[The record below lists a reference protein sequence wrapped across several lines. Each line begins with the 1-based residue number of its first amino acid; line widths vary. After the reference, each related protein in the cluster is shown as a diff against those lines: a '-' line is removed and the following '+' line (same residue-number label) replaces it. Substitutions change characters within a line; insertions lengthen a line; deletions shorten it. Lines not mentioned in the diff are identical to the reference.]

1 MKKLLSFLLCCLLAA
16 TGNAQTKPFVH
27 PGMDQSGKDLA
38 YMKQQVLAGAEPWKS
53 AFGRLKANT
62 DTSYNVEAYTH
73 VLRGPS
79 GNPNIGGN
87 ELSKGAGVAYNC
99 AVLWCITNDKAYANK
114 AIAIM
119 NAWSDR
125 LWDFDYNDAKLLAAW
140 TGHVFCNAAEI
151 IRHTN
156 AGWQQHDI
164 DQFTHMLLTVYYP
177 LIRYYYPNANGNW
190 DAAIIH
196 TIIAI
201 AVFTDNHAMFNNAV
215 DHFLHAPVNGSI
227 FKYIY
232 PSGQSQESMRD
243 QNHVQAGIG
252 EFAGAAQIAYTQGT
266 DLFSIAGNR
275 IALGY
280 EYTAGFL
287 LGDSTYCYG
296 PISYRVN
303 ALRDDYEYVY
313 RHYAAQGIYLPK
325 TKKAADSIRP
335 RAARSV
341 LTALRA
347 PASYPGI
354 KAGSIPQRINENKT
368 SALPQRINENNRPAP
383 YESNTPVAST
393 IGYIA
398 GAGAPCDVK
407 IPANAV
413 YVVPGQSLQDALNA
427 AAGTNTW
434 VVAKKGIH
442 TLTATLKMP
451 SGVTLCGEGIGTV
464 LFVDPTTGIRDAV
477 INATDD
483 MHDVTIRDLVL
494 EGSLT
499 TDTVK
504 DPNGNRSFKAL
515 AKRGGFIFRA
525 QHVGQMK
532 RLQFIHLTVQGCTFN
547 GVEISGADDVTVERC
562 NFNENGSSIIPGP
575 RLQHNLLL
583 KHCTGIRIR
592 NSRLD
597 TSPFGSGIALDH
609 CRQVEVNSCEIARN
623 AWYGISVGSCENVA
637 IKENLIEA
645 NDRGGILLEYLH
657 TGNKH
662 MDVRKN
668 LVHYNAGYGI
678 TAYGVVNGTI
688 QQNTYAGNG
697 NNKAQE
703 LISPEQKVMME

>member
-1 MKKLLSFLLCCLLAA
+1 MKKIFSFLLCCLLANA
-16 TGNAQTKPFVH
+16 GNAQTTPFVH
-27 PGMDQSGKDLA
+27 PGMDQSGNDLA

-53 AFGRLKANT
+53 AFERLKAAT

-87 ELSKGAGVAYNC
+87 ELSKGAGLAYNC
-99 AVLWCITNDKAYANK
+99 ALLWYITNDKAYANK

-119 NAWSDR
+119 NAWSGR

-156 AGWQQHDI
+156 AGWQQKEV
-164 DQFTHMLLTVYYP
+164 DQFTHMLMTVYYP

-201 AVFTDNHAMFNNAV
+201 AVFTDNHAMFDNAV
-215 DHFLHAPVNGSI
+215 DHFLHAPVNGSV

-266 DLFSIAGNR
+266 DLFAIADNR

-335 RAARSV
+335 RAARSI
-341 LTALRA
+341 LTALRT
-347 PASYPGI
+347 PASYRKVKG
-354 KAGSIPQRINENKT
+354 GG
-368 SALPQRINENNRPAP
+368 
-383 YESNTPVAST
+383 TPVAST

-413 YVVPGQSLQDALNA
+413 YVSPGQSLQDALNKT
-427 AAGTNTW
+427 AGTNTW

-442 TLTATLKMP
+442 TLTATLKIP
-451 SGVTLCGEGIGTV
+451 SGVTLCGEGVGTV
-464 LFVDPTTGIRDAV
+464 LFVDPASGIRDAV

-483 MHDVTIRDLVL
+483 MHDVIIRDLVL
-494 EGSLT
+494 EGSIT

-525 QHVGQMK
+525 QHTGQMK

-547 GVEISGADDVTVERC
+547 GVEISGADGITIERC

-583 KHCTGIRIR
+583 KHCTDIRIR

-597 TSPFGSGIALDH
+597 TSPFGSGIALDQ
-609 CRQVEVNSCEIARN
+609 CRAVEINSCEVARN
-623 AWYGISVGSCENVA
+623 AWYGISVAGCEKVA

-645 NDRGGILLEYLH
+645 NDRGGLLLEYFY
-657 TGNKH
+657 TGNKYI
-662 MDVRKN
+662 DVRKN
-668 LVHYNAGYGI
+668 LIQYNAGYGI
-678 TAYGVVNGTI
+678 TAYGVENGTM
-688 QQNTYAGNG
+688 QLNRYAGNG
-697 NNKAQE
+697 SNKAQE

>member
-1 MKKLLSFLLCCLLAA
+1 MKKIYSFLWCFLLAA
-16 TGNAQTKPFVH
+16 AGNAQTKPFVH
-27 PGMDQSGKDLA
+27 PGMDQSAKDLA

-53 AFGRLKANT
+53 AFERLKATT

-99 AVLWCITNDKAYANK
+99 AVLWYITNDKVYARK

-119 NAWSDR
+119 NAWSGR
-125 LWDFDYNDAKLLAAW
+125 LWGFDYNDAKLLAAW

-151 IRHTN
+151 IRYTN
-156 AGWQQHDI
+156 AGWQQHDM
-164 DQFTHMLLTVYYP
+164 DQFTHMLMTVYYP

-201 AVFTDNHAMFNNAV
+201 AVFTDNHAMFDNAV
-215 DHFLHAPVNGSI
+215 DHFLHAPVNGSV

-266 DLFSIAGNR
+266 DLFAIAGNR

-313 RHYAAQGIYLPK
+313 RHYAAQGVYLPK
-325 TKKAADSIRP
+325 TKRAADSIRP

-341 LTALRA
+341 LTALGS
-347 PASYPGI
+347 PASYPNI
-354 KAGSIPQRINENKT
+354 KAGNLLSRTNENT
-368 SALPQRINENNRPAP
+368 PAFHQ
-383 YESNTPVAST
+383 SNTPVASS

-398 GAGAPCDVK
+398 GAGAPCEVK

-413 YVVPGQSLQDALNA
+413 YVTPGQSLQDAINT

-434 VVAKKGIH
+434 VVVKKGIH
-442 TLTATLKMP
+442 TLTATLKIP
-451 SGVTLCGEGIGTV
+451 SGITLCGEGVGTV
-464 LFVDPTTGIRDAV
+464 LFVDPATGIRDAV

-525 QHVGQMK
+525 QHAGQMK

-547 GVEISGADDVTVERC
+547 GVEISGADGVTVERC

-583 KHCTGIRIR
+583 KHCTRIRIR

-597 TSPFGSGIALDH
+597 TSPFGSGIALDQ
-609 CRQVEVNSCEIARN
+609 CRDVEVNSCEIARN
-623 AWYGISVGSCENVA
+623 AWYGISMAGCEKVA
-637 IKENLIEA
+637 IKENLVEA
-645 NDRGGILLEYLH
+645 NDRGGLLLEYLH
-657 TGNKH
+657 TGNQQVN
-662 MDVRKN
+662 VRKN
-668 LVHYNAGYGI
+668 IIHYNAGYGI
-678 TAYGVVNGTI
+678 TAYGVVNSVI

-703 LISPEQKVMME
+703 LISPAQQVMME

>member
-1 MKKLLSFLLCCLLAA
+1 MKKLFSLLLCCVLAV
-16 TGNAQTKPFVH
+16 GGIAQSRSFIH
-27 PGMDQSGKDLA
+27 PGMDQSDNDLA
-38 YMKQQVLAGAEPWKS
+38 YMKQRVLAGAEPWKS
-53 AFGRLKANT
+53 AFERLKANT
-62 DTSYNVEAYTH
+62 DTSYNVAAYTH

-99 AVLWCITNDKAYANK
+99 ALLWYITNDKAYANK

-119 NAWSDR
+119 NAWSAR

-151 IRHTN
+151 IRYTH
-156 AGWQQHDI
+156 AGWQPKDI
-164 DQFTHMLLTVYYP
+164 DQFTHMLMTVYYP
-177 LIRYYYPNANGNW
+177 LMRYYYPTANGNW

-196 TIIAI
+196 SIIAI
-201 AVFTDNHAMFNNAV
+201 AVFTDNRAMFANAV
-215 DHFLHAPVNGSI
+215 DHFLHAPVNGSV

-232 PSGQSQESMRD
+232 PSGQCQESMRD

-252 EFAGAAQIAYTQGT
+252 EFAGAAQIAFTQGT
-266 DLFSIAGNR
+266 DLFSVAGNR

-325 TKKAADSIRP
+325 TKIAADSIRP
-335 RAARSV
+335 RASRSV

-347 PASYPGI
+347 PRGPQSI
-354 KAGSIPQRINENKT
+354 KNGTA
-368 SALPQRINENNRPAP
+368 
-383 YESNTPVAST
+383 PVASS

-398 GAGAPCDVK
+398 GAGAPCDVN
-407 IPANAV
+407 IPANAL
-413 YVVPGQSLQDALNA
+413 YVLPGASLQEALDK

-434 VVAKKGIH
+434 VVARKGIH
-442 TLTATLKMP
+442 TLTATLKIP
-451 SGVTLCGEGIGTV
+451 SGVTLCGEGTETV
-464 LFVDPTTGIRDAV
+464 LFADPATGIRDAV
-477 INATDD
+477 INATADL
-483 MHDVTIRDLVL
+483 HDVTIRDLVL

-499 TDTVK
+499 TAQVK

-525 QHVGQMK
+525 QKAGQMK

-547 GVEISGADDVTVERC
+547 GMEISGAEDVTVERC

-597 TSPFGSGIALDH
+597 TSPFGSGIALDQ
-609 CRQVEVNSCEIARN
+609 CRGADIYRCEIARN
-623 AWYGISVGSCENVA
+623 AWYGISMAGCENVSV
-637 IKENLIEA
+637 KENLMEA
-645 NDRGGILLEYLH
+645 NDRGGMLLEYLH
-657 TGNKH
+657 TGNKNI
-662 MDVRKN
+662 DIRKN
-668 LVHYNAGYGI
+668 LLHYNAGYAI
-678 TAYGVVNGTI
+678 TAYALVNGTI

-703 LISPEQKVMME
+703 LISPEQKVIME